1 MGRITQ
7 NLQVPRVVSTDEQ
20 VFVNTR
26 PDTVAVEEPLEI
38 RVNSTALTTTMRTP
52 GHDIELVHGLLL
64 AEGLITDASEVFT
77 ARYCAGAVGP
87 DNQNTYNVLEL
98 DVIPKDNPARN
109 PARTSEHSPN
119 DASQIPTFQPVREL
133 NLVAAQRNVLT
144 TSACGVC
151 GTTSIEQLMNKK
163 GWPITPI
170 APDPQMIVSLPDK
183 LKSKQKI
190 FDKTGGVHAAGL
202 ATLDGEML
210 IVREDV
216 GRHNAADKVIGNML
230 MAGKLPLE
238 NTILVMSS
246 RASFELVQKAA
257 MAGISGVIAV
267 GAATSLA
274 IEAAQDAGIFL
285 AGFVR
290 GNKFNH
296 YAGELG

>member
-7 NLQVPRVVSTDEQ
+7 NLQVPRVVATEKEI
-20 VFVNTR
+20 FINTR

-38 RVNSTALTTTMRTP
+38 RVNDTNLTTTMRTP
-52 GHDIELVHGLLL
+52 GNDIELIHGLLL
-64 AEGLITDASEVFT
+64 AEGLVTDASEVST

-87 DNQNTYNVLEL
+87 DNQNTYNVLEV
-98 DVIPKDNPARN
+98 DVIPKEPLRD
-109 PARTSEHSPN
+109 
-119 DASQIPTFQPVREL
+119 L
-133 NLVAAQRNVLT
+133 NLVAVQRNLPT
-144 TSACGVC
+144 SSACGVC
-151 GTTSIEQLMNKK
+151 GTTSIEQLMHKK

-170 APDPQMIVSLPDK
+170 QPNPEVIVSLPDK
-183 LKSKQKI
+183 LKAEQKI
-190 FDKTGGVHAAGL
+190 FDKTGGVHAAGI
-202 ATLDGEML
+202 ATLDGDML
-210 IVREDV
+210 LVREDV
-216 GRHNAADKVIGNML
+216 GRHNAADKVIGHML
-230 MAGKLPLE
+230 MNGKLPLE

-274 IEAAQDAGIFL
+274 VEAAQDAGIFL

-296 YAGELG
+296 YSGELG

>member
-7 NLQVPRVVSTDEQ
+7 NLQVPRVVSTDTE

-26 PDTVAVEEPLEI
+26 PDTIAVEEPLEI
-38 RVNSTALTTTMRTP
+38 RVNGTNLTTTMRTP

-64 AEGLITDASEVFT
+64 AEGLIRDASEVST

-98 DVIPKDNPARN
+98 DVVPTNPR
-109 PARTSEHSPN
+109 
-119 DASQIPTFQPVREL
+119 REL
-133 NLVAAQRNVLT
+133 NLVSVQRNLPT
-144 TSACGVC
+144 SSACGVC
-151 GTTSIEQLMNKK
+151 GTTSIEQLMDKK
-163 GWPITPI
+163 GWPIEPI
-170 APDPQMIVSLPDK
+170 TPDPRMIITLPEK
-183 LKSKQKI
+183 LRERQKM

-202 ATLDGEML
+202 ATLDGEL
-210 IVREDV
+210 LVVREDV
-216 GRHNAADKVIGNML
+216 GRHNAADKVIGHML
-230 MAGKLPLE
+230 MNGRLPLRD
-238 NTILVMSS
+238 TILVMSS

-257 MAGISGVIAV
+257 MAGIPGVIAV

-274 IEAAQDAGIFL
+274 VDAARDTGMFL

-296 YAGELG
+296 YAGELAG

>member
-7 NLQVPRVVSTDEQ
+7 NLQVPRVVSTETE

-26 PDTVAVEEPLEI
+26 PDTIAVEEPLEI
-38 RVNSTALTTTMRTP
+38 RVNGTNLTTTMRTP

-64 AEGLITDASEVFT
+64 AEGLIRDASEVST

-98 DVIPKDNPARN
+98 DVVPANPR
-109 PARTSEHSPN
+109 
-119 DASQIPTFQPVREL
+119 REL
-133 NLVAAQRNVLT
+133 NLVSVQRNLPT
-144 TSACGVC
+144 SSACGVC
-151 GTTSIEQLMNKK
+151 GTTSIEQLMDKK
-163 GWPITPI
+163 GWPIEPI
-170 APDPQMIVSLPDK
+170 TPDPRMIITLPEK
-183 LKSKQKI
+183 LRERQKM

-202 ATLDGEML
+202 ATLDGEL
-210 IVREDV
+210 LVVREDV
-216 GRHNAADKVIGNML
+216 GRHNAADKVIGHML
-230 MAGKLPLE
+230 MNGQLPLRD
-238 NTILVMSS
+238 TILVMSS

-257 MAGISGVIAV
+257 MAGIPGVIAV

-274 IEAAQDAGIFL
+274 VDAARDAGMFL

-296 YAGELG
+296 YAGELAG

>member
-7 NLQVPRVVSTDEQ
+7 NLQVPRVVATEKEI
-20 VFVNTR
+20 FINTR

-38 RVNSTALTTTMRTP
+38 RVNGTNLTTTMRTP
-52 GHDIELVHGLLL
+52 GNDIELIHGLLL
-64 AEGLITDASEVFT
+64 AEGLVTDASEVST

-87 DNQNTYNVLEL
+87 DNQNTYNVLEV
-98 DVIPKDNPARN
+98 DVIPKEPLRD
-109 PARTSEHSPN
+109 
-119 DASQIPTFQPVREL
+119 L
-133 NLVAAQRNVLT
+133 NLVAVQRNLPT
-144 TSACGVC
+144 SSACGVC
-151 GTTSIEQLMNKK
+151 GTTSIEQLMHKK

-170 APDPQMIVSLPDK
+170 QPNPEVIVSLPDK
-183 LKSKQKI
+183 LKAEQKI
-190 FDKTGGVHAAGL
+190 FDKTGGVHAAGI
-202 ATLDGEML
+202 ATLDGDML
-210 IVREDV
+210 LVREDV
-216 GRHNAADKVIGNML
+216 GRHNAADKVIGHML
-230 MAGKLPLE
+230 MNGKLPLE

-274 IEAAQDAGIFL
+274 VEAAQDAGIFL

-296 YAGELG
+296 YSGELG

>member
-7 NLQVPRVVSTDEQ
+7 NLQVPRVVSTDTE

-26 PDTVAVEEPLEI
+26 PDTIAVEEPLEI
-38 RVNSTALTTTMRTP
+38 RVNGTNLTTTMRTP

-64 AEGLITDASEVFT
+64 AEGLIRDASEVST

-98 DVIPKDNPARN
+98 DVVPTNPR
-109 PARTSEHSPN
+109 
-119 DASQIPTFQPVREL
+119 REL
-133 NLVAAQRNVLT
+133 NLVSVQRNLPT
-144 TSACGVC
+144 SSACGVC
-151 GTTSIEQLMNKK
+151 GTTSIEQLMDKK
-163 GWPITPI
+163 GWPIEPI
-170 APDPQMIVSLPDK
+170 TPDPRMIITLPEK
-183 LKSKQKI
+183 LRERQKM

-202 ATLDGEML
+202 ATLDGEL
-210 IVREDV
+210 LVVREDV
-216 GRHNAADKVIGNML
+216 GRHNAADKVIGHML
-230 MAGKLPLE
+230 MNGRLPLRD
-238 NTILVMSS
+238 TILVMSS

-257 MAGISGVIAV
+257 MAGIPGVIAV

-274 IEAAQDAGIFL
+274 VDAARDAGMFL

-296 YAGELG
+296 YAGELAG

>member
-7 NLQVPRVVSTDEQ
+7 NLQVPRVVSTDTE

-26 PDTVAVEEPLEI
+26 PDTIAVEDPLEI
-38 RVNSTALTTTMRTP
+38 RVNGTNLTTTMRTP

-64 AEGLITDASEVFT
+64 AEGLIRDASEVST

-98 DVIPKDNPARN
+98 DVVPTNPR
-109 PARTSEHSPN
+109 
-119 DASQIPTFQPVREL
+119 REL
-133 NLVAAQRNVLT
+133 NLVSVQRNLPT
-144 TSACGVC
+144 SSACGAC
-151 GTTSIEQLMNKK
+151 GTTSIEQLMDKK
-163 GWPITPI
+163 GWPIEPI
-170 APDPQMIVSLPDK
+170 TPDPRMIITLPEK
-183 LKSKQKI
+183 LRERQKM

-202 ATLDGEML
+202 ATLDGEL
-210 IVREDV
+210 LVVREDV
-216 GRHNAADKVIGNML
+216 GRHNAADKVIGHML
-230 MAGKLPLE
+230 MNGRLPLRD
-238 NTILVMSS
+238 TILVMSS

-257 MAGISGVIAV
+257 MAGIPGVIAV

-274 IEAAQDAGIFL
+274 VDAARDAGMFL

>member
-7 NLQVPRVVSTDEQ
+7 NLQVPRVVSTATE

-26 PDTVAVEEPLEI
+26 PDTIAVEEPLEI
-38 RVNSTALTTTMRTP
+38 RVNGTNLTTTMRTP

-64 AEGLITDASEVFT
+64 AEGLIRDASEVST

-98 DVIPKDNPARN
+98 DVVPTNPR
-109 PARTSEHSPN
+109 
-119 DASQIPTFQPVREL
+119 REL
-133 NLVAAQRNVLT
+133 NLVSVQRNLPT
-144 TSACGVC
+144 SSACGVC
-151 GTTSIEQLMNKK
+151 GTTSIEQLMDKK
-163 GWPITPI
+163 GWPIEPI
-170 APDPQMIVSLPDK
+170 TPDPRMIITLPEK
-183 LKSKQKI
+183 LRERQKM

-202 ATLDGEML
+202 ATLDGEL
-210 IVREDV
+210 LVVREDV
-216 GRHNAADKVIGNML
+216 GRHNAADKVIGHML
-230 MAGKLPLE
+230 MNGRLPLRD
-238 NTILVMSS
+238 TILVMSS

-257 MAGISGVIAV
+257 MAGIPGVIAV

-274 IEAAQDAGIFL
+274 VDAARDAGMFL

-296 YAGELG
+296 YAGELAG

>member
-7 NLQVPRVVSTDEQ
+7 NLQVPRVVSTDTEI
-20 VFVNTR
+20 FVNTR

-38 RVNSTALTTTMRTP
+38 RVNGTNLTTTMRTP

-64 AEGLITDASEVFT
+64 AEGLIKDASEVST

-98 DVIPKDNPARN
+98 DVVPANPR
-109 PARTSEHSPN
+109 
-119 DASQIPTFQPVREL
+119 REL
-133 NLVAAQRNVLT
+133 NLVSVQRNLPT
-144 TSACGVC
+144 SSACGVC
-151 GTTSIEQLMNKK
+151 GTTSIEQLMSKK
-163 GWPITPI
+163 GWPIDPI
-170 APDPQMIVSLPDK
+170 APDPRMIITLPDK
-183 LKSKQKI
+183 LREKQKM

-202 ATLDGEML
+202 ATLDGEL
-210 IVREDV
+210 LVVREDV
-216 GRHNAADKVIGNML
+216 GRHNAADKVIGHML
-230 MAGKLPLE
+230 MAGELPLRD
-238 NTILVMSS
+238 TILVMSS

-257 MAGISGVIAV
+257 MAGIPGVIAV

-274 IEAAQDAGIFL
+274 VDAARDAGIFL

-290 GNKFNH
+290 GNTFNH

>member
-7 NLQVPRVVSTDEQ
+7 NLQVPRVVSTDTE

-38 RVNSTALTTTMRTP
+38 RVNGTALTTTMRTP

-64 AEGLITDASEVFT
+64 SEGLITDASEVYT

-98 DVIPKDNPARN
+98 DVIPKENPKDNPLNKSHDQPR
-109 PARTSEHSPN
+109 SPL
-119 DASQIPTFQPVREL
+119 SGTTREL
-133 NLVAAQRNVLT
+133 NLVAVQRNVVT

-170 APDPQMIVSLPDK
+170 APDPKMIVSLPDK
-183 LKSKQKI
+183 LKSQQKL

>member
-7 NLQVPRVVSTDEQ
+7 NLQVPRVVSTDTEI
-20 VFVNTR
+20 FVNTR

-38 RVNSTALTTTMRTP
+38 RVNGTNLTTTMRTP

-64 AEGLITDASEVFT
+64 AEGLIKDASEVST

-98 DVIPKDNPARN
+98 DVVPANPR
-109 PARTSEHSPN
+109 
-119 DASQIPTFQPVREL
+119 REL
-133 NLVAAQRNVLT
+133 NLVSVQRNLPT
-144 TSACGVC
+144 SSACGVC
-151 GTTSIEQLMNKK
+151 GTTSIEQLMSKK
-163 GWPITPI
+163 GWPIDPI
-170 APDPQMIVSLPDK
+170 APDPRMIITLPDK
-183 LKSKQKI
+183 LREKQKM

-202 ATLDGEML
+202 ATLDGEL
-210 IVREDV
+210 LVVREDV
-216 GRHNAADKVIGNML
+216 GRHNAADKVIGHML
-230 MAGKLPLE
+230 MAGELPLRD
-238 NTILVMSS
+238 TILVMSS

-257 MAGISGVIAV
+257 MAGIPGVIAV

-274 IEAAQDAGIFL
+274 VDAARDAGIFL

>member
-7 NLQVPRVVSTDEQ
+7 NLQVPRVVSTDTE

-26 PDTVAVEEPLEI
+26 PDTIAVEEPLEI
-38 RVNSTALTTTMRTP
+38 RVNGTNLTTTMRTP

-64 AEGLITDASEVFT
+64 AEGLIRDAFEVST

-98 DVIPKDNPARN
+98 DVVPTNPR
-109 PARTSEHSPN
+109 
-119 DASQIPTFQPVREL
+119 REL
-133 NLVAAQRNVLT
+133 NLVSVQRNLPT
-144 TSACGVC
+144 SSACGVC
-151 GTTSIEQLMNKK
+151 GTTSIEQLMDKK
-163 GWPITPI
+163 GWPIEPI
-170 APDPQMIVSLPDK
+170 TPDPRMIITLPEK
-183 LKSKQKI
+183 LRERQKM

-202 ATLDGEML
+202 ATLDGEL
-210 IVREDV
+210 LVVREDV
-216 GRHNAADKVIGNML
+216 GRHNAADKVIGHML
-230 MAGKLPLE
+230 MNGRLPLRD
-238 NTILVMSS
+238 TILVMSS

-257 MAGISGVIAV
+257 MAGIPGVIAV

-274 IEAAQDAGIFL
+274 VGAARDAGMFL

-296 YAGELG
+296 YAGELAG

>member
-7 NLQVPRVVSTDEQ
+7 NLQVPRVVSTDTEI
-20 VFVNTR
+20 FVNTR

-38 RVNSTALTTTMRTP
+38 HVNGTNLTTTMRTP

-64 AEGLITDASEVFT
+64 AEGLIKDASEVST

-98 DVIPKDNPARN
+98 DVVPANPR
-109 PARTSEHSPN
+109 
-119 DASQIPTFQPVREL
+119 REL
-133 NLVAAQRNVLT
+133 NLVSVQRNLPT
-144 TSACGVC
+144 SSACGVC
-151 GTTSIEQLMNKK
+151 GTTSIEQLMSKK
-163 GWPITPI
+163 GWPIDPI
-170 APDPQMIVSLPDK
+170 APDPRMIITLPDK
-183 LKSKQKI
+183 LREKQKM

-202 ATLDGEML
+202 ATLDGEL
-210 IVREDV
+210 LVVREDV

-230 MAGKLPLE
+230 MAGELPLRD
-238 NTILVMSS
+238 TILVMSS

-257 MAGISGVIAV
+257 MAGIPGVIAV

-274 IEAAQDAGIFL
+274 VDAARDAGIFL

>member
-7 NLQVPRVVSTDEQ
+7 NLQVPRVVSTDTE

-26 PDTVAVEEPLEI
+26 PDTIAVEEPLEI
-38 RVNSTALTTTMRTP
+38 RVNGTNLTTTMRTP

-64 AEGLITDASEVFT
+64 AEGLIRDASEVST

-98 DVIPKDNPARN
+98 DVVPTNPR
-109 PARTSEHSPN
+109 
-119 DASQIPTFQPVREL
+119 REL
-133 NLVAAQRNVLT
+133 NLVSVQRNLPT
-144 TSACGVC
+144 SSACGVC
-151 GTTSIEQLMNKK
+151 GTTSIEQLMDKK
-163 GWPITPI
+163 GWPIEPI
-170 APDPQMIVSLPDK
+170 TPDPRMIITLPEK
-183 LKSKQKI
+183 LRERQKM

-202 ATLDGEML
+202 ATLDGEL
-210 IVREDV
+210 LVVREDV
-216 GRHNAADKVIGNML
+216 GRHNAADKVIGHML
-230 MAGKLPLE
+230 MNGQLPLRD
-238 NTILVMSS
+238 TILVMSS

-257 MAGISGVIAV
+257 MAGIPGVIAV

-274 IEAAQDAGIFL
+274 VDAARDAGMFL

>member
-7 NLQVPRVVSTDEQ
+7 NLQVPRVVSTDAS

-38 RVNSTALTTTMRTP
+38 RVNGIPLTTTMRTP

-64 AEGLITDASEVFT
+64 AEGLIKDPSEVST

-98 DVIPKDNPARN
+98 DVVPANPR
-109 PARTSEHSPN
+109 
-119 DASQIPTFQPVREL
+119 REL
-133 NLVAAQRNVLT
+133 NLVSVQRNLPT
-144 TSACGVC
+144 SSACGVC

-170 APDPQMIVSLPDK
+170 APDPRMIVSLPGK
-183 LKSKQKI
+183 LREHQKM
-190 FDKTGGVHAAGL
+190 FDKTGGVHAAGI
-202 ATLDGEML
+202 ATLDGEL
-210 IVREDV
+210 LVVREDV
-216 GRHNAADKVIGNML
+216 GRHNAADKAIGHML
-230 MAGKLPLE
+230 MEGKLPLE

-257 MAGISGVIAV
+257 MAGISGVVAV
-267 GAATSLA
+267 SAATSLA
-274 IEAAQDAGIFL
+274 VETARDAGMFL

-296 YAGELG
+296 YAGNLA

>member
-7 NLQVPRVVSTDEQ
+7 NLQVPRVVSTDTE

-26 PDTVAVEEPLEI
+26 PDTIAVEEPLEI
-38 RVNSTALTTTMRTP
+38 RVNGTNLTTTMRTP

-64 AEGLITDASEVFT
+64 AEGLIRDASEVST

-98 DVIPKDNPARN
+98 DVVPANPR
-109 PARTSEHSPN
+109 
-119 DASQIPTFQPVREL
+119 REL
-133 NLVAAQRNVLT
+133 NLVSVQRNLPT
-144 TSACGVC
+144 SSACGVC
-151 GTTSIEQLMNKK
+151 GTTSIEQLMDKK
-163 GWPITPI
+163 GWPIEPI
-170 APDPQMIVSLPDK
+170 TPDPRMIITLPEK
-183 LKSKQKI
+183 LRERQKM

-202 ATLDGEML
+202 ATLDGEL
-210 IVREDV
+210 LVVREDV
-216 GRHNAADKVIGNML
+216 GRHNAADKVIGHML
-230 MAGKLPLE
+230 MNGQLPLRD
-238 NTILVMSS
+238 TILVMSS

-257 MAGISGVIAV
+257 MAGIPGVIAV

-274 IEAAQDAGIFL
+274 VDAARDAGMFL

-296 YAGELG
+296 YAGELAG

>member
-7 NLQVPRVVSTDEQ
+7 NLQVPRVVSTDTE

-26 PDTVAVEEPLEI
+26 PDTIAVEEPLEI
-38 RVNSTALTTTMRTP
+38 RVNGTNLTTTMRTP

-64 AEGLITDASEVFT
+64 AEGLIRDASEVST

-98 DVIPKDNPARN
+98 DVVPTNPR
-109 PARTSEHSPN
+109 
-119 DASQIPTFQPVREL
+119 REL
-133 NLVAAQRNVLT
+133 NLVSVQRNLPT
-144 TSACGVC
+144 SSACGVC
-151 GTTSIEQLMNKK
+151 GTTSIEQLMDKK
-163 GWPITPI
+163 GWPIEPI
-170 APDPQMIVSLPDK
+170 TPDPRMIITLPEK
-183 LKSKQKI
+183 LRERQKM

-202 ATLDGEML
+202 ATLDGEL
-210 IVREDV
+210 LVVREDV
-216 GRHNAADKVIGNML
+216 GRHNSADKVIGHML
-230 MAGKLPLE
+230 MNGRLPLRD
-238 NTILVMSS
+238 TILVMSS

-257 MAGISGVIAV
+257 MAGIPGVIAV

-274 IEAAQDAGIFL
+274 VDAARDAGMFL

>member
-7 NLQVPRVVSTDEQ
+7 NLQVPRVVSTATE

-26 PDTVAVEEPLEI
+26 PDTIAVEEPLEI
-38 RVNSTALTTTMRTP
+38 RVNGTNLTTTMRTP

-64 AEGLITDASEVFT
+64 AEGLIKDASEVST

-98 DVIPKDNPARN
+98 DVVPANPR
-109 PARTSEHSPN
+109 
-119 DASQIPTFQPVREL
+119 REL
-133 NLVAAQRNVLT
+133 NLVSVQRNLPT
-144 TSACGVC
+144 SSACGVC
-151 GTTSIEQLMNKK
+151 GTTSIEQLMDKK
-163 GWPITPI
+163 GWPIEPI
-170 APDPQMIVSLPDK
+170 TPDPRMIITLPEK
-183 LKSKQKI
+183 LRERQKM

-202 ATLDGEML
+202 ATLDGEL
-210 IVREDV
+210 LVVREDV
-216 GRHNAADKVIGNML
+216 GRHNAADKVIGHML
-230 MAGKLPLE
+230 MNGRLPLRD
-238 NTILVMSS
+238 TILVMSS

-257 MAGISGVIAV
+257 MAGIPGVIAV

-274 IEAAQDAGIFL
+274 VDAARDAGMFL

-296 YAGELG
+296 YAGEIG

>member
-7 NLQVPRVVSTDEQ
+7 NLQIPRVVSTESE

-38 RVNSTALTTTMRTP
+38 RVNGTNLTTTVRTP

-64 AEGLITDASEVFT
+64 AEGLIRDASEVST

-98 DVIPKDNPARN
+98 DVLPENPR
-109 PARTSEHSPN
+109 
-119 DASQIPTFQPVREL
+119 REL
-133 NLVAAQRNVLT
+133 NLVSVQRNLPT
-144 TSACGVC
+144 SSACGVC
-151 GTTSIEQLMNKK
+151 GTTSIEQLMDKK
-163 GWPITPI
+163 GWPIEPI
-170 APDPQMIVSLPDK
+170 TPDPRMIITLPEK
-183 LKSKQKI
+183 LRERQRM

-202 ATLDGEML
+202 ATLDGEL
-210 IVREDV
+210 LVVREDV
-216 GRHNAADKVIGNML
+216 GRHNAADKVIGHML
-230 MAGKLPLE
+230 MNGHLPLRD
-238 NTILVMSS
+238 TILVMSS

-257 MAGISGVIAV
+257 MAGIPGVIAV

-274 IEAAQDAGIFL
+274 VDAARDAGMFL

-296 YAGELG
+296 YAGELAG

>member
-7 NLQVPRVVSTDEQ
+7 NLQVPRVVSTESEI
-20 VFVNTR
+20 FVNTR

-38 RVNSTALTTTMRTP
+38 RVNGTALTTTMRTP

-64 AEGLITDASEVFT
+64 AEGLITDASELST

-98 DVIPKDNPARN
+98 DVFPKEPL
-109 PARTSEHSPN
+109 
-119 DASQIPTFQPVREL
+119 REL
-133 NLVAAQRNVLT
+133 NLVSVQRNLLT

-151 GTTSIEQLMNKK
+151 GTTSIEQLMHKK

-170 APDPQMIVSLPDK
+170 TPDPRVIVSLPDK
-183 LKSKQKI
+183 LKAQQKL

-210 IVREDV
+210 LVREDV

-274 IEAAQDAGIFL
+274 IEAAQDSGIFL

>member
-7 NLQVPRVVSTDEQ
+7 NLQVPRVVSTETE

-26 PDTVAVEEPLEI
+26 PDTIAVEEPLEI
-38 RVNSTALTTTMRTP
+38 RVNGTNLTTTMRTP

-64 AEGLITDASEVFT
+64 AEGLIRDASEVST

-98 DVIPKDNPARN
+98 DVVPANPR
-109 PARTSEHSPN
+109 
-119 DASQIPTFQPVREL
+119 REL
-133 NLVAAQRNVLT
+133 NLVSVQRNLPT
-144 TSACGVC
+144 SSACGVC
-151 GTTSIEQLMNKK
+151 GTTSIEQLMDKK
-163 GWPITPI
+163 GWPIEPI
-170 APDPQMIVSLPDK
+170 TPDPRMIITLPEK
-183 LKSKQKI
+183 LRERQRM

-202 ATLDGEML
+202 ATLDGEL
-210 IVREDV
+210 LVVREDV
-216 GRHNAADKVIGNML
+216 GRHNAADKVIGHML
-230 MAGKLPLE
+230 MNGRLPLRD
-238 NTILVMSS
+238 TILVMSS

-257 MAGISGVIAV
+257 MAGIPGVIAV

-274 IEAAQDAGIFL
+274 VDAARDAGMFL

>member
-7 NLQVPRVVSTDEQ
+7 NLQIPRVVSTENE

-38 RVNSTALTTTMRTP
+38 RVNGTNLTTTMRTP

-64 AEGLITDASEVFT
+64 AEGLIRDASEVST

-98 DVIPKDNPARN
+98 DVVPAIPR
-109 PARTSEHSPN
+109 
-119 DASQIPTFQPVREL
+119 REL
-133 NLVAAQRNVLT
+133 NLVSVQRNLPT
-144 TSACGVC
+144 SSACGVC
-151 GTTSIEQLMNKK
+151 GTTSIEQLMDKK
-163 GWPITPI
+163 GWPIEPI
-170 APDPQMIVSLPDK
+170 TPDPRMIITLPEK
-183 LKSKQKI
+183 LRERQKM

-202 ATLDGEML
+202 ATLDGEL
-210 IVREDV
+210 LVVREDV
-216 GRHNAADKVIGNML
+216 GRHNAADKVIGHML
-230 MAGKLPLE
+230 MNGQLPLRD
-238 NTILVMSS
+238 TILVMSS

-257 MAGISGVIAV
+257 MAGIPGVIAV

-274 IEAAQDAGIFL
+274 VDAARDAGMFL

-296 YAGELG
+296 YAGDLAE

>member
-7 NLQVPRVVSTDEQ
+7 NLQVPRVVSTDTEI
-20 VFVNTR
+20 FVNTR

-38 RVNSTALTTTMRTP
+38 RVNGTNLTTTMRTP

-64 AEGLITDASEVFT
+64 AEGLIKDASEVST

-98 DVIPKDNPARN
+98 DVVPANPR
-109 PARTSEHSPN
+109 
-119 DASQIPTFQPVREL
+119 REL
-133 NLVAAQRNVLT
+133 NLVSVQRNLPT
-144 TSACGVC
+144 SSACGVC
-151 GTTSIEQLMNKK
+151 GTTSIEQLMSKK
-163 GWPITPI
+163 GWPIDPI
-170 APDPQMIVSLPDK
+170 APDPRMIITLPDK
-183 LKSKQKI
+183 LREKQKM

-202 ATLDGEML
+202 ATLDGEL
-210 IVREDV
+210 LVVREDV

-230 MAGKLPLE
+230 MAGELPLRD
-238 NTILVMSS
+238 TILVMSS

-257 MAGISGVIAV
+257 MAGIPGVIAV

-274 IEAAQDAGIFL
+274 VDAARDAGIFL

>member
-7 NLQVPRVVSTDEQ
+7 HLQVPRVVSTETK

-26 PDTVAVEEPLEI
+26 PDTIAVEEPLEI
-38 RVNSTALTTTMRTP
+38 RVNGTNLTTTMRTP

-64 AEGLITDASEVFT
+64 AEGLIRDASEVST

-98 DVIPKDNPARN
+98 DVVPANPR
-109 PARTSEHSPN
+109 
-119 DASQIPTFQPVREL
+119 REL
-133 NLVAAQRNVLT
+133 NLVSVQRNLPT
-144 TSACGVC
+144 SSACGVC
-151 GTTSIEQLMNKK
+151 GTTSIEQLMDKK
-163 GWPITPI
+163 GWPIEPI
-170 APDPQMIVSLPDK
+170 TPDPRMIITLPEK
-183 LKSKQKI
+183 LRERQKM

-202 ATLDGEML
+202 ATLDGEL
-210 IVREDV
+210 LVVREDV
-216 GRHNAADKVIGNML
+216 GRHNAADKVIGHML
-230 MAGKLPLE
+230 MNGRLPLRD
-238 NTILVMSS
+238 TILVMSS

-257 MAGISGVIAV
+257 MAGIPGVIAV

-274 IEAAQDAGIFL
+274 VDTARDAGMFL

>member
-7 NLQVPRVVSTDEQ
+7 NLQVPRVVSTETE

-26 PDTVAVEEPLEI
+26 PDTIAVEEPLEI
-38 RVNSTALTTTMRTP
+38 RVNGTNLTTTMRTP

-64 AEGLITDASEVFT
+64 AEGLIRDASEVST

-98 DVIPKDNPARN
+98 DVVPANPR
-109 PARTSEHSPN
+109 
-119 DASQIPTFQPVREL
+119 REL
-133 NLVAAQRNVLT
+133 NLVSVQRNLPT
-144 TSACGVC
+144 SSACGVC
-151 GTTSIEQLMNKK
+151 GTTSIEQLMDKK
-163 GWPITPI
+163 GWSIEPITP
-170 APDPQMIVSLPDK
+170 DPRMIITLPEK
-183 LKSKQKI
+183 LRERQRM

-202 ATLDGEML
+202 ATLDGEL
-210 IVREDV
+210 LVVREDV
-216 GRHNAADKVIGNML
+216 GRHNAADKVIGHML
-230 MAGKLPLE
+230 MNGRLPLRD
-238 NTILVMSS
+238 TILVMSS

-257 MAGISGVIAV
+257 MAGIPGVIAV

-274 IEAAQDAGIFL
+274 VDAARDAGMFL

>member
-7 NLQVPRVVSTDEQ
+7 NLQVPRVVSTETE

-38 RVNSTALTTTMRTP
+38 RVNGTNLTTTMRTP

-64 AEGLITDASEVFT
+64 AEGLIRDASEVST

-98 DVIPKDNPARN
+98 DVLPTNPR
-109 PARTSEHSPN
+109 
-119 DASQIPTFQPVREL
+119 REL
-133 NLVAAQRNVLT
+133 NLVSVQRNLPT
-144 TSACGVC
+144 SSACGVC
-151 GTTSIEQLMNKK
+151 GTTSIEQLMDKK
-163 GWPITPI
+163 GWPIEPI
-170 APDPQMIVSLPDK
+170 APDPGMIITLPEK
-183 LKSKQKI
+183 LRDRQKM

-202 ATLDGEML
+202 ATLDGEL
-210 IVREDV
+210 LVVREDV
-216 GRHNAADKVIGNML
+216 GRHNAADKVIGHML
-230 MAGKLPLE
+230 MNGHLPLRD
-238 NTILVMSS
+238 TILVMSS

-257 MAGISGVIAV
+257 MAGIPGVIAV

-274 IEAAQDAGIFL
+274 VDAARDAGMFL

-296 YAGELG
+296 YAGELAG